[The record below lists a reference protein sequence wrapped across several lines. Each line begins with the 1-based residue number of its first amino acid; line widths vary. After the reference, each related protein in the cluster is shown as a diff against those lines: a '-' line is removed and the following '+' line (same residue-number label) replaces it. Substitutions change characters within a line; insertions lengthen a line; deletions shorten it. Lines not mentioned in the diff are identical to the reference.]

1 MLGASVEVFCNKD
14 NEFRGLFFQDDAY
27 PEIVFVDANYKL
39 LQLGVPIYLFLC
51 EDSSGLSEVV
61 GIAMLV
67 TEDADGMQ
75 WMVDAFKK
83 HNSRWE
89 KIRVVIADKDIWE
102 LDVLNKYLPS
112 AKVLICPFHTLCS
125 FRREISVIS
134 LEFHLE
140 QGLCL

>member
-1 MLGASVEVFCNKD
+1 M
-14 NEFRGLFFQDDAY
+14 
-27 PEIVFVDANYKL
+27 FVDANYKL

-51 EDSSGLSEVV
+51 EDSNGLSEVV

-75 WMVDAFKK
+75 WMVDVFKK

-112 AKVLICPFHTLCS
+112 AKVLICLFHTLRS